1 MDMGGWGEVLR
12 GIRGLLHG
20 GVTAGLSD
28 EQLLTQFAAGA
39 GESSES
45 AFAALVQRHGGMV
58 LRVCRGVLGDEQE
71 AQDAFQATFLILARK
86 AGSLWVHG
94 TLGPWLYGV
103 ARWTAAAARSAGAR
117 RRRHERRAAEMRH
130 ASPKVGIGMT
140 SAWCSMRRWTG
151 CQIGIA
157 RRWSCATSRA

>member
-1 MDMGGWGEVLR
+1 MSRVTLLLGSRVILRGEVMAIGGWGEVLR

-39 GESSES
+39 GESSEL
-45 AFAALVQRHGGMV
+45 AFAALVERHGGMV

-103 ARWTAAAARSAGAR
+103 APDCRRGPLGRCEAETAREEGRRDGATRQQRWGL
-117 RRRHERRAAEMRH
+117 
-130 ASPKVGIGMT
+130 G
-140 SAWCSMRRWTG
+140 
-151 CQIGIA
+151 
-157 RRWSCATSRA
+157 